1 MHQHSARSQTR
12 MKLDEWIFRNLY
24 FGEVPEERENKSMR
38 CVVRNS
44 RRDFFCAHRD
54 IPHTTIIIS
63 MFSQK
68 YRLSSISSHVPD
80 SSVFSLS
87 RSQISA
93 RITCEK
99 SENDTGS
106 SSERLRERSRG
117 ISVRF
122 NFVFLRDSVAR
133 VKMSRMSNVPNT
145 KYSNYHAISVNI
157 VQSIVKIWSKH
168 AQ

>member
-1 MHQHSARSQTR
+1 MNESFAIYILEKSPKR
-12 MKLDEWIFRNLY
+12 
-24 FGEVPEERENKSMR
+24 ERENKSMR

-54 IPHTTIIIS
+54 IPHTTIIIIS
-63 MFSQK
+63 MFSK
-68 YRLSSISSHVPD
+68 KNRLSSISSHVPD
-80 SSVFSLS
+80 SSVFSFS
-87 RSQISA
+87 QSQISA

-106 SSERLRERSRG
+106 HSERLRERSRG

-122 NFVFLRDSVAR
+122 NFVYLRDSVAR
-133 VKMSRMSNVPNT
+133 VKMSRLSSVPNT

-157 VQSIVKIWSKH
+157 VQSIVKI
-168 AQ
+168 